1 MSFSRDGDGAV
12 VELPSR
18 PEEATYQSDVHT
30 GPRQLLDEEESVFS
44 LRTSEDELP
53 TNFGEQASWK
63 SSFSASFSAYLQY
76 SSSSVLQ
83 TLRSKTN
90 CNLCDAVLGK
100 RHLTPRHHCRS
111 CWALVCGSCS
121 HMRSVNSQTCS
132 LAMRYRERI
141 CRKCEMNEEVEAAE
155 VVSEAGNIARIL
167 VKIASQEKLQGSLLE
182 SDTTAGTSW
191 TIEGIDPEDYLAQ
204 VAAESNRWV
213 LGDTKPKSREASLES
228 R

>member
-1 MSFSRDGDGAV
+1 
-12 VELPSR
+12 
-18 PEEATYQSDVHT
+18 
-30 GPRQLLDEEESVFS
+30 
-44 LRTSEDELP
+44 
-53 TNFGEQASWK
+53 
-63 SSFSASFSAYLQY
+63 
-76 SSSSVLQ
+76 
-83 TLRSKTN
+83 
-90 CNLCDAVLGK
+90 
-100 RHLTPRHHCRS
+100 
-111 CWALVCGSCS
+111 
-121 HMRSVNSQTCS
+121 
-132 LAMRYRERI
+132 
-141 CRKCEMNEEVEAAE
+141 MNEEVEAAE